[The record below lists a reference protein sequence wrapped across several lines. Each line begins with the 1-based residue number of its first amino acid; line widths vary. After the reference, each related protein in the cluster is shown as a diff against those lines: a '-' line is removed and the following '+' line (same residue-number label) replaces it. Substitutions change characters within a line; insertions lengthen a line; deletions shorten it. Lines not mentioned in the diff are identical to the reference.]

1 TERPKDGHDEDQ
13 WNRLYFTPTL
23 SALRRFNA
31 DDSPP
36 PESLD
41 LWLGSVCDQMVD
53 WPISKTDAVRQPITC
68 SQRCMCRPI
77 PFVTER
83 QFDHPLRIGP
93 FCETPKNINSVK
105 LAIDERGIRTFM
117 QKNTE
122 SELLRGLMSGSAR
135 IHPRRT
141 TAFRGRMRTAISTDP
156 KIAHNRDAQNCL
168 AEKG

>member
-1 TERPKDGHDEDQ
+1 MSLYPPSFREKWKCPYMGQETDPDFRRLYLKRTERPKDGHDEDQ

-105 LAIDERGIRTFM
+105 LAI
-117 QKNTE
+117 
-122 SELLRGLMSGSAR
+122 
-135 IHPRRT
+135 
-141 TAFRGRMRTAISTDP
+141 
-156 KIAHNRDAQNCL
+156 
-168 AEKG
+168 